1 MARELVISVVSNDC
15 PMVNRTVESRLRGAN
30 AAFEAGRNVNQMIVE
45 CDELTFK
52 LCGVG
57 RDVALA
63 LADHK
68 LLIAA

>member
-15 PMVNRTVESRLRGAN
+15 PMVNRTVEPRLRGAH

-45 CDELTFK
+45 CDELAFK
-52 LCGVG
+52 LGGVG
-57 RDVALA
+57 RDVALT